1 MVACGSAPLD
11 NGFLGDKALKL
22 PSYNNMDKVFYSFS
36 TVFTPDQMVVRQWN
50 LSDTG
55 SQEAKEERVMTLYY
69 VIPAVGLEKDKVYEF
84 EAEWE
89 KENLEK
95 RGFWGRASYVLA
107 TK

>member
-1 MVACGSAPLD
+1 MHENRAGTPL
-11 NGFLGDKALKL
+11 
-22 PSYNNMDKVFYSFS
+22 
-36 TVFTPDQMVVRQWN
+36 
-50 LSDTG
+50 
-55 SQEAKEERVMTLYY
+55 TLYY